1 MFEPNRSTLATKEPN
16 QASESTRRAAVKPEY
31 LTNEVRISLKG
42 QEGDAHDRGDGSM
55 EIPKN
60 GREQGKGKVDS

>member
-1 MFEPNRSTLATKEPN
+1 M
-16 QASESTRRAAVKPEY
+16 
-31 LTNEVRISLKG
+31 
-42 QEGDAHDRGDGSM
+42 DRGDGSM